1 MTVTTSP
8 TPPPASSSARQS
20 GVPASRRW
28 QHYRPGRIAR
38 RFWRDK
44 VGVASLGGLLFLV
57 LVAVVSRFWT
67 PYEPTEQNLLARLQG
82 PSAAHWLG
90 TDSLGRDILSRLMT
104 ATWTALTS
112 AALAVGLAMV
122 GGVLLGL
129 FAGYLE
135 GVLDAVLSRISDLL
149 LSLPPLLFAVA
160 IVGALGPGLT
170 NAMIA
175 IGVLL
180 LPRFYRL
187 TRAATMEIK
196 NETFV
201 EAARASGAGTVSIV
215 RHHVLPNITSPL
227 LVQISFSAAVA
238 IVSESGLSFLGLGAQ
253 SPTTSWGSMVDEGFD
268 RLAESSWSI
277 IPPSVAIVIT
287 ILLLSLLGDSLRDAA
302 GRQTSG
308 GRE

>member
-1 MTVTTSP
+1 MTLTERTSTDAVPP
-8 TPPPASSSARQS
+8 TAP
-20 GVPASRRW
+20 GVRPRHRW
-28 QHYRPGRIAR
+28 AYRPGRIAR

-44 VGVASLGGLLFLV
+44 VGVAALCGLVVLV

-67 PYEPTEQNLLARLQG
+67 PYEPTSQDLLARLQE
-82 PSAAHWLG
+82 PSAEHWLG

-112 AALAVGLAMV
+112 SALAVGLAMV
-122 GGVLLGL
+122 GGILLGL

-135 GVLDAVLSRISDLL
+135 GPLDAVLSRLTDLL
-149 LSLPPLLFAVA
+149 LSLPPLLFAIA
-160 IVGALGPGLT
+160 IVGALGPSLT

-180 LPRFYRL
+180 LPRFFRL
-187 TRAATMEIK
+187 TRVATKEVK
-196 NETFV
+196 HETFV
-201 EAARASGAGTVSIV
+201 EAARASGTGTLSIF

-227 LVQISFSAAVA
+227 LVQISFAAAVA

-253 SPTTSWGSMVDEGFD
+253 SPTTSWGSMADEAFD

-277 IPPSVAIVIT
+277 VPPSAAIVIT

-302 GRQTSG
+302 GRQT
-308 GRE
+308 GRG